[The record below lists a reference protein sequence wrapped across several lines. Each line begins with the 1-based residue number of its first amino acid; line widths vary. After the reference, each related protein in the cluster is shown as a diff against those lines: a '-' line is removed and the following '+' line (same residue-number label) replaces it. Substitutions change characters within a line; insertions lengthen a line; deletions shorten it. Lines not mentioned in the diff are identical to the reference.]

1 MASKAL
7 RKTRRAVSY
16 FPSIRAVVNQM
27 ARNSQQRA
35 ALSTSSTDTSLSGDG
50 SAHQGAWPDA
60 RLGPFAPKDPHFPL
74 PGNVGIDLTQLPQPA
89 TTESGSHR
97 RTMAEALLDLESD
110 DIRKAVVM
118 DTYMKD
124 VAENYEQT
132 VETEKSP
139 TPAGTVECSVQ
150 QCPSFLHQGFM
161 ELFPDIGVHVGQL
174 TVVSI
179 SQHTNNDMSAWSP
192 DVEEERESLMSSFVE
207 SAKEICD
214 SLLAAGYWAD
224 FIDPSSG
231 TAFFGPHTNSTLF
244 ETDERYNHLGF
255 NIMDLGCCK
264 VISHRVWGAFAF
276 VGTIFTNAP
285 ANSDILGNSL
295 AQKNSSA

>member
-7 RKTRRAVSY
+7 RKTSRAVRY

-27 ARNSQQRA
+27 VRNMQRRA
-35 ALSTSSTDTSLSGDG
+35 VLSTSSTDTALSGDG
-50 SAHQGAWPDA
+50 SAHQGNWPDT

-74 PGNVGIDLTQLPQPA
+74 PGNVGIDLPQ
-89 TTESGSHR
+89 R
-97 RTMAEALLDLESD
+97 RTMAEALLEFESD
-110 DIRKAVVM
+110 DIRKAVAIDM
-118 DTYMKD
+118 YMKD
-124 VAENYEQT
+124 VAENYEEA
-132 VETEKSP
+132 VETEKS
-139 TPAGTVECSVQ
+139 TTAAGTVECSVQ

-161 ELFPDIGVHVGQL
+161 ELFPDIGVQMGQL

-179 SQHTNNDMSAWSP
+179 SQHTQNDMSTWSP
-192 DVEEERESLMSSFVE
+192 DVEEERESLMASFVE
-207 SAKEICD
+207 SAKEICS

-255 NIMDLGCCK
+255 SIVDLGCCK
-264 VISHRVWGAFAF
+264 VISHHVWGSFAF

-285 ANSDILGNSL
+285 ANSDILGSSL
-295 AQKNSSA
+295 VQKTSSA

>member
-7 RKTRRAVSY
+7 RKTSRAVRY

-27 ARNSQQRA
+27 VRNVQQGA
-35 ALSTSSTDTSLSGDG
+35 ALSTSSTDTAVSGDG
-50 SAHQGAWPDA
+50 SAHQGNWPDA
-60 RLGPFAPKDPHFPL
+60 KLGPFAPKDPQFPL
-74 PGNVGIDLTQLPQPA
+74 PGNVGIDFAQFPQQA
-89 TTESGSHR
+89 TTESGLQR
-97 RTMAEALLDLESD
+97 RTVAEALLDLEST

-118 DTYMKD
+118 DTYIKD
-124 VAENYEQT
+124 VAENYDEI
-132 VETEKSP
+132 VEAEKSAV
-139 TPAGTVECSVQ
+139 PAGTVECSVQ

-161 ELFPDIGVHVGQL
+161 ELFPDIGIHMGQL

-179 SQHTNNDMSAWSP
+179 SQHTKNDMSGWSP
-192 DVEEERESLMSSFVE
+192 DVEDERESLMASFVE
-207 SAKEICD
+207 SAKEICN

-231 TAFFGPHTNSTLF
+231 TAFFGRHTNSTLF

-255 NIMDLGCCK
+255 NITDLGCCK
-264 VISHRVWGAFAF
+264 VISHRVWGSFAF

-295 AQKNSSA
+295 VQKNSSA

>member
-1 MASKAL
+1 M
-7 RKTRRAVSY
+7 V
-16 FPSIRAVVNQM
+16 
-27 ARNSQQRA
+27 RNMQQRA
-35 ALSTSSTDTSLSGDG
+35 VLSTSSTDTALSGDG
-50 SAHQGAWPDA
+50 SAHQGNWPDA

-74 PGNVGIDLTQLPQPA
+74 PGNVGIELT
-89 TTESGSHR
+89 HR
-97 RTMAEALLDLESD
+97 RTMAEALLELESD
-110 DIRKAVVM
+110 DIRRAVAI

-124 VAENYEQT
+124 VAENYEEA
-132 VETEKSP
+132 VETEKS
-139 TPAGTVECSVQ
+139 TTAVGTVECSVQ

-161 ELFPDIGVHVGQL
+161 ELFPDIGVQMGQL

-179 SQHTNNDMSAWSP
+179 SQHTQNDMSAWSP
-192 DVEEERESLMSSFVE
+192 DVEEEREGLMASFVE
-207 SAKEICD
+207 SAKEICS

-264 VISHRVWGAFAF
+264 VISHHVWGSFAF

-285 ANSDILGNSL
+285 ANSDILDSSL
-295 AQKNSSA
+295 VQKNSSA

>member
-7 RKTRRAVSY
+7 RRTNRAVKY

-27 ARNSQQRA
+27 VRNVQQGA
-35 ALSTSSTDTSLSGDG
+35 SLSTSRTDTAVSGDG
-50 SAHQGAWPDA
+50 SGNWPDA
-60 RLGPFAPKDPHFPL
+60 RLGPFAPKDPQFPL

-89 TTESGSHR
+89 KKECGTQRQTI
-97 RTMAEALLDLESD
+97 AEALLELESD
-110 DIRKAVVM
+110 DIRKAVVI
-118 DTYMKD
+118 DSYSKD
-124 VAENYEQT
+124 FVENYEEA
-132 VETEKSP
+132 VETE
-139 TPAGTVECSVQ
+139 
-150 QCPSFLHQGFM
+150 
-161 ELFPDIGVHVGQL
+161 
-174 TVVSI
+174 
-179 SQHTNNDMSAWSP
+179 
-192 DVEEERESLMSSFVE
+192 FVE
-207 SAKEICD
+207 SAREICN

-255 NIMDLGCCK
+255 NVTDLGCCK
-264 VISHRVWGAFAF
+264 VISHRVWGSFAF

-295 AQKNSSA
+295 EQTKSSA